1 MYVEYFDEF
10 CIFTGGGGVFMII
23 HKIIIYQKTNFYF
36 VLIFCLS
43 AV

>member
-1 MYVEYFDEF
+1 MNFAF
-10 CIFTGGGGVFMII
+10 LQGVMFMII

-36 VLIFCLS
+36 VLIFCFS